1 MRDNR
6 SSRLF
11 EAWKSQTNHPRIRD
25 QKRIRPGTLGGCPQ
39 FPHPYICFT
48 TYPRIIGETKEVV
61 DKAREMLEYGEEATI
76 VDADIV
82 GRLQSKSTTTKST
95 AKKSTAKK
103 STPTKSTAIKSTSL
117 CILCKARS

>member
-1 MRDNR
+1 M
-6 SSRLF
+6 
-11 EAWKSQTNHPRIRD
+11 
-25 QKRIRPGTLGGCPQ
+25 
-39 FPHPYICFT
+39 
-48 TYPRIIGETKEVV
+48 V

-103 STPTKSTAIKSTSL
+103 STAKKSTPTKSTAIKSTSL